1 MSNILELAKKL
12 KALADRGVDGEKLNA
27 EAMLQKL
34 MKKHNISADELETD
48 TIDTE
53 FININ
58 RNFEFLTMI
67 LIQSVIGEV
76 QFYEIRKKGKRIL
89 NKIGFKC
96 KKHELI
102 EIQAKIDFYIKAF
115 KAELEIFEVAFLGK
129 NNIRPKFFNP
139 ENDHLRQNLDME
151 TYLKIKSMQNGIDSH
166 QFHKQIEQ

>member
-1 MSNILELAKKL
+1 MSNYLELAKKL
-12 KALADRGVDGEKLNA
+12 KALAERGVDGEKLNA

-34 MKKHNISADELETD
+34 MKKHDISIDELEAD
-48 TIDTE
+48 AIEIE

-58 RNFEFLTMI
+58 RNFELITMV

-76 QFYEIRKKGKRIL
+76 KFYTMSKNGKMIST
-89 NKIGFKC
+89 KIGFKC

-139 ENDHLRQNLDME
+139 ENDHLRQKLDME
-151 TYLKIKSMQNGIDSH
+151 TYQKIKSMQNGIDNH